1 MASPLGEA
9 LVEEEAEVAVALGGV
24 DLAAVTLVAA
34 VETLLRGQIPN
45 SMLDSE
51 PSGIQCPPAIKLV
64 DPQCGFARQV
74 VAPTKPSTP

>member
-9 LVEEEAEVAVALGGV
+9 LVEEEVEAAVALGGV

-34 VETLLRGQIPN
+34 VETPLRGQIPN

-51 PSGIQCPPAIKLV
+51 PSGIQCPPPTKPV
-64 DPQCGFARQV
+64 DPQCGFAQQTV
-74 VAPTKPSTP
+74 TPIKPSTP